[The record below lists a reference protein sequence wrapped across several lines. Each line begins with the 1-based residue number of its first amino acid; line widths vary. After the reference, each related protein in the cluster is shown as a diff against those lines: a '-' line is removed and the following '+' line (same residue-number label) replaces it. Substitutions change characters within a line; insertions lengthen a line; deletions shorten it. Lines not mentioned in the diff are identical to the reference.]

1 MADFNPLNKED
12 YEEPQCLICDPRTGE
27 KVNRSA
33 IPMQRIVDKMNE
45 YCDLKDFAG
54 AERHLKYWLGEAKAS
69 GDLRGQFSLRNEMMG
84 YYRKQGKYIEAV
96 ESVSDALRLMEMLQN
111 EDSISGGTCHV
122 NCGTVYDTFGEAEK
136 ALGHFRRAE
145 EIFDRIEFKDLFRL
159 GSLYNNMALALVY
172 LEQYGEAMGYYNKAL
187 DTMKELPGSE
197 LEQAITYLNMADC
210 FALDKGI
217 DDSQAVIDE
226 YLNNA
231 WELINNEDLPRN
243 GYYAF
248 VCEKCAPGFNCY
260 GAFEQGSELERM
272 AEAIYR
278 EIGEEHERT

>member
-1 MADFNPLNKED
+1 MRDFSSLNKED
-12 YEEPQCLICDPRTGE
+12 YEEPACLICDPRTGE
-27 KVNRSA
+27 KVSKSA

-54 AERHLKYWLGEAKAS
+54 AERHLKYWLEEAKAS
-69 GDLRGQFSLRNEMMG
+69 GDLRGQFSLHNEMMG

-96 ESVSDALRLMEMLQN
+96 ESVSDALRLMAMLGN
-111 EDSISGGTCHV
+111 EESISGGTCHV

-145 EIFDRIEFKDLFRL
+145 EIFDRIEFRDLFRL

-172 LEQYGEAMGYYNKAL
+172 LQQYAEAMEYYGKAF
-187 DTMKELPGSE
+187 DTMRELAGSG

-210 FALDKGI
+210 LAMDKGI
-217 DDSQAVIDE
+217 DESQAVIDD
-226 YLNNA
+226 YLEKA
-231 WELINNEDLPRN
+231 WELINTEDLPRN

-260 GAFEQGSELERM
+260 GAFE
-272 AEAIYR
+272 Y
-278 EIGEEHERT
+278 GEELQARADEIYARIKTE